1 MDFAE
6 SLKDAAEGGTGG
18 QPHLNLEKNILI
30 SGIKSETRLDLG
42 VQTRESPIGA

>member
-6 SLKDAAEGGTGG
+6 SLKDAAGGELGVN
-18 QPHLNLEKNILI
+18 PHLSLWKDILI

-42 VQTRESPIGA
+42 V